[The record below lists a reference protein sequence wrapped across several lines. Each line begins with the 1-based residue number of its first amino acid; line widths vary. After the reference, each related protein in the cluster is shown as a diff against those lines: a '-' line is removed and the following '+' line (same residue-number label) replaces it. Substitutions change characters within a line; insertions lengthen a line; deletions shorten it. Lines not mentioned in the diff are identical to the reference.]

1 MNTLDCAGLLDVA
14 PELAAGN
21 LCGEDRAAAIAHLAG
36 CPSCQQEVT
45 ALTTITDRLL
55 LMAPAV
61 EPPVGFDQR
70 VLAALEGAPVAA
82 PRRMSRRTRSL
93 PKLAAMAA
101 VALALVSGGLLLDAT
116 LPSDSVNAR
125 AEMRTADGQVV
136 GHAYLHE
143 DKPTLLV
150 VTLPGW
156 RDEAEEYGAL
166 GGSYTLHVAIGD
178 GREMTYPVVMP
189 GEPIWSATLEV
200 PVERVR
206 SVAVIDDDGRVWCEA
221 LFE

>member
-1 MNTLDCAGLLDVA
+1 MNKFDCARLMDVA

-21 LCGEDRAAAIAHLAG
+21 LCGEDRAAAIAHLAT
-36 CPSCQQEVT
+36 CPSCQQEVN
-45 ALTTITDRLL
+45 ALATITDRLL

-61 EPPVGFDQR
+61 EPPVGFEQR
-70 VLAALEGAPVAA
+70 VLAALDGAVVA
-82 PRRMSRRTRSL
+82 PRRRVPVRTRSL

-101 VALALVSGGLLLDAT
+101 VVLALVSGGLLLDAT

-125 AEMRTADGQVV
+125 AEMRTADGEVV

-143 DKPTLLV
+143 DEPTLLV

-166 GGSYTLHVAIGD
+166 GGSYTLHVVIGG
-178 GREMTYPVVMP
+178 GREMTYPVAMP
-189 GEPIWSATLEV
+189 AEPIWSATLEV
-200 PVERVR
+200 PVERVLR
-206 SVAVIDDDGRVWCEA
+206 VSVIDDDGRVWCEA
-221 LFE
+221 RFE